1 MKLLCY
7 SAKLIA
13 GLNATKNPDLA
24 KRFAI
29 VSSRIS
35 GARATLR
42 LIDDIPML
50 QYTIEYGLGQKVPIA
65 THNFNLAHCSIS
77 HCTAHELPHNV
88 SVMIHHL
95 CTMDI
100 NENGNLMLNLL
111 WSCVYLYATWK
122 EPDLALS
129 LLGVIGNAIDH
140 IYYPVEKISWLAEHN
155 CLTLKDPDRW
165 DTVGS
170 IFWVLS
176 IYLNLLRFVRHQH
189 ITNVQIA

>member
-1 MKLLCY
+1 MCLDSAVQVMKLLCY

-65 THNFNLAHCSIS
+65 SQFQLNLLNTAHCSLIS
-77 HCTAHELPHNV
+77 NELPHNV
-88 SVMIHHL
+88 AF
-95 CTMDI
+95 I
-100 NENGNLMLNLL
+100 NITYSQWTLM
-111 WSCVYLYATWK
+111 
-122 EPDLALS
+122 
-129 LLGVIGNAIDH
+129 
-140 IYYPVEKISWLAEHN
+140 
-155 CLTLKDPDRW
+155 
-165 DTVGS
+165 
-170 IFWVLS
+170 
-176 IYLNLLRFVRHQH
+176 QM
-189 ITNVQIA
+189 